1 MNDFEYIVV
10 GAGMAGDAAVA
21 GIRQEDP
28 TGTIAL
34 IGAEPDEPY
43 NRPALSKALWREED
57 TTPSTIIL
65 KASSTPGVTLM
76 LGTRVTSVNPD
87 AHTVT
92 TADGKEFGYHRLV
105 LTTGGRPRTAGI
117 PAGPRVIHFHDL
129 SDYRALRTQA
139 TRGAHVVVVG
149 GGFIGTELA
158 AVLAE
163 TPATVTYVFPRDHVD
178 GHVLPEEIARHLDE
192 VYREHGVELVPGVR
206 VTTVAETPDGEG
218 VTLTLDDGREL
229 HGDVAVLG
237 LGQDPE
243 TDLASAAGLAV
254 WEGIV
259 VDAHR
264 RTSDPDIFAAG
275 DAVARPDRVF
285 GRRRVQHEDAAV
297 TGGRV
302 AGRNAAGGEAS
313 DDHVPYFYSDIFADG
328 YEALGVTDPTGAS
341 LVDWKEPG
349 SEAVVYYFD
358 EDSVLQGVLMWNVWG
373 DEDHD
378 TKAIAAQLLEDRSP
392 RDPGE
397 LVGAI

>member
-1 MNDFEYIVV
+1 MTDFDYIVV

-21 GIRQEDP
+21 GIREEDS

-34 IGAEPDEPY
+34 IGAEPDPPY

-57 TTPSTIIL
+57 TTTSTILL
-65 KASSTPGVTLM
+65 KASSTPGVTLV
-76 LGTRVTSVNPD
+76 LGTRVTSVNSD
-87 AHTVT
+87 SHTVT
-92 TADGKEFGYHRLV
+92 TQDGKVLGYHRLV

-117 PAGPRVIHFHDL
+117 PAGPRTIHFHDL
-129 SDYRALRTQA
+129 SDYRDLRTHAQ
-139 TRGAHVVVVG
+139 RGAHVVVVG

-163 TPATVTYVFPRDHVD
+163 TPATVTYVLPRDHVD

-192 VYREHGVELVPGVR
+192 VFAAHGVELVPGVR
-206 VTTVAETPDGEG
+206 MTTVAQDPDGGG
-218 VTLTLDDGREL
+218 VTVTLDDGREL
-229 HGDVAVLG
+229 HADVVVLG

-243 TDLASAAGLAV
+243 TDLATAAGLAV

-259 VDAHR
+259 VDDHR
-264 RTSDPDIFAAG
+264 RTSHPDIFAAG
-275 DAVARPDRVF
+275 DAVASPDRVF

-297 TGGRV
+297 VGGRV
-302 AGRNAAGGEAS
+302 AGRNAAGGDVR
-313 DDHVPYFYSDIFADG
+313 DDHVPYFYSDLFADG
-328 YEALGVTDPTGAS
+328 YEALGIADPDGTT

-349 SEAVVYYFD
+349 EAAVVYYFD
-358 EDSVLQGVLMWNVWG
+358 PDSVLQGVLMWNVWG

-378 TKAIAAQLLEDRSP
+378 TKAIAAHLLEDRSP
-392 RDPGE
+392 REPGD